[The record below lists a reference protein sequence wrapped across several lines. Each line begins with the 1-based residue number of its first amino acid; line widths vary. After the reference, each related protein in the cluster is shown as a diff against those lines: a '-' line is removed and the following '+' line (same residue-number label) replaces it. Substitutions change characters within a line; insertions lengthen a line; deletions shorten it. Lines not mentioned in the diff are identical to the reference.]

1 MSLTK
6 RETEIL
12 TRLAQIIPQIPET
25 KQERVL
31 GVAEGMCEMKVYY
44 EEKAQRA
51 G

>member
-12 TRLAQIIPQIPET
+12 TRHAQIIPQIPET
-25 KQERVL
+25 KQERIL
-31 GVAEGMCEMKVYY
+31 GIAEGMGVMK
-44 EEKAQRA
+44 ENSEKKA